1 MCKFCDWL
9 HSIVDDDNTGVLD
22 PVAREQPGHKYRYIV
37 NYCKRIGTDNER
49 PFCPGDIYLDNGALM
64 LTGDDY
70 EPVTVELNYCPECS
84 ESLEWAKNKLLTK
97 AQKMVRPEILDE
109 KCILNQTTNLF
120 LNRAKAAK
128 IDCQPVDYFTD
139 VNRFVY
145 KDYTVDID
153 MIGMIK
159 VHKGNTLVF
168 SGYNFD
174 YAVKEMV

>member
-9 HSIVDDDNTGVLD
+9 HSVVDNDNTAVLD
-22 PVAREQPGHKYRYIV
+22 PVAREQPGLRYRYIV

-70 EPVTVELNYCPECS
+70 EPVTLELNYCPECS
-84 ESLEWAKNKLLTK
+84 ESLEWAKNKLMTK

-109 KCILNQTTNLF
+109 KYILNQTTTLF
-120 LNRAKAAK
+120 LKSAKNAK
-128 IDCQPVDYFTD
+128 IVCQPVDYFVD

-153 MIGMIK
+153 MVGMIK